1 MTTPPSQ
8 IVTPRVHR
16 TLVRRVI
23 GRWRF
28 LRFRMFKA
36 RTYASCGQGS
46 MVDRPF
52 LVTGAERISLGAGVF
67 IWPMARIEALAGDGS
82 GQIIEIGDG
91 TSIQPFVHLAAV
103 ASLRIGRD
111 CLFASHVYITDH
123 DHDWRDGD
131 VPARLQPQLLA
142 DPVFLGDGVWLGERV
157 CVLKGVTIGDGAI
170 VGAGSVVTKDIPPR
184 CIAVGAPARVV
195 KRWNDETKQWENAR

>member
-1 MTTPPSQ
+1 MTSTHGQ
-8 IVTPRVHR
+8 IVTPLVQR

-23 GRWRF
+23 GRCRF
-28 LRFRMFKA
+28 LKFRAITA
-36 RTYASCGQGS
+36 RTYAACGRGS

-52 LVTGAERISLGAGVF
+52 LVTGSQRISLGEDVF

-82 GQIIEIGDG
+82 GPILHIGGG

-103 ASLRIGRD
+103 SSLRIGRD

-142 DPVFLGDGVWLGERV
+142 EPVTIGNGVWLGERV

-170 VGAGSVVTKDIPPR
+170 VGAASVVTKDIPPR

>member
-1 MTTPPSQ
+1 MTSATDQ
-8 IVTPRVHR
+8 IITPRVER
-16 TLVRRVI
+16 TLAHRLI

-28 LRFRMFKA
+28 LRFRAFRA
-36 RTYASCGQGS
+36 RTYASCGRGS

-52 LVTGAERISLGAGVF
+52 LVTGSERISLGDGVF
-67 IWPMARIEALAGDGS
+67 IWPLARIEALAGDGS
-82 GQIIEIGDG
+82 GPILEIGDG

-103 ASLRIGRD
+103 AGLRIGRD

-142 DPVFLGDGVWLGERV
+142 DPVTIGNGVWLGERV

-170 VGAGSVVTKDIPPR
+170 VGAGAVVTKDIPPR